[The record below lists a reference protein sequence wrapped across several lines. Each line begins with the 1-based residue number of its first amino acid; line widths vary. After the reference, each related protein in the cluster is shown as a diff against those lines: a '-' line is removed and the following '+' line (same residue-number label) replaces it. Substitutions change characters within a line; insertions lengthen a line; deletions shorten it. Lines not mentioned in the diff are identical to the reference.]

1 MNMKTDDPPSIQ
13 ELRSE
18 PHLSASGIND
28 YVECGL
34 LYKLSRIDKRK
45 MDAKPDNMVY
55 GSAIHKVL
63 ADFNSARMHGETL
76 SLVQLQERFGHY
88 WKMETIGENIAY
100 SKGKDFKTL
109 MTDGLNLLK
118 TYYKWLPKRQFEVMA
133 VEEPFRFEIEGVEIP
148 MIGVMDLIELDTSGT
163 VVITDYK
170 TAARAYSNDQVDRN
184 FQLTVYHMAARSN
197 GFASSELLLRF
208 DCLIKT
214 KTPKV
219 EQYYTTRSQSDIR
232 DARKIIQAVWNGI
245 SKGVFVPNKTSW
257 KCRSC
262 GYKSHCDK
270 WFKGQNGD
278 RL

>member
-1 MNMKTDDPPSIQ
+1 MNLKVDDPPSIA

-34 LYKLSRIDKRK
+34 LYKLSRIDKLK
-45 MDAKPDNMVY
+45 MDAKPDNLAY

-63 ADFNSARMHGETL
+63 ADFNMARMHGETL

-88 WKMETIGENIAY
+88 WRLETTGEKIAY
-100 SKGKDFKTL
+100 SKGKDFKIL

-133 VEEPFRFEIEGVEIP
+133 VEEPFRFEIDGVEIP

-170 TAARAYSNDQVDRN
+170 TAAKAYSNDQWTGFPVDGLPHGGPGQRVR
-184 FQLTVYHMAARSN
+184 QHGTVA
-197 GFASSELLLRF
+197 
-208 DCLIKT
+208 
-214 KTPKV
+214 
-219 EQYYTTRSQSDIR
+219 
-232 DARKIIQAVWNGI
+232 
-245 SKGVFVPNKTSW
+245 
-257 KCRSC
+257 
-262 GYKSHCDK
+262 
-270 WFKGQNGD
+270 
-278 RL
+278 